1 MITDPLE
8 RSVLS
13 YVHGQFFVIDENV
26 DVANAVKQVHSKNA
40 ETIIV
45 TQSEK
50 PVGIVTDSDIL
61 DKIVMRGANSDKVLL
76 RTIMSSPIITLSS
89 KATVRQALNI
99 MRLNVIKRIPIID
112 DEKVLGIITQ
122 EGLANAI
129 RTSVLEKTFRSYRVI
144 IREHYKPIL
153 ANLGFLL
160 QFAGILFIAPA
171 ILGMMLGETTSASG
185 MFLAITVMFLT
196 GFILNAY
203 GEKTPLNLKQ
213 ASLLM
218 VSSFVLLSLFGS
230 IPYMYVNPFS
240 NDLSP
245 SSLFVNSFFESAS
258 GLTTTGLSF
267 ITHPENLPQSF
278 DFYRAFTQWVGG
290 LSFIYLVIT
299 FFYPERKLIHMKG
312 MIGGGILKLKQLL
325 LTIGVIFTFYTAVLI
340 LLLYLLGN
348 SNIIYTVSLIFSSV
362 TGGGFIPISTAISID
377 YPPQLLVLMSGMII
391 SALPFAFHYALLSKE
406 MKTTKFRP
414 EVFLYLGIILVSI
427 PIFHA
432 LLSSSSNSS
441 SSDGGQSNWLTAAFH
456 VVSAS
461 TNTGFQYID
470 VSLLSTNGK
479 VLLIILM
486 LIGGTAFSTA
496 GGIKVGRILQ
506 IFQKLTKRKVPLD
519 NAIRSISSVS
529 SRYNESYISYGKK
542 TDELRAK
549 KAYRESLVVVAL
561 FLLLSFVTAL
571 VLFYLE
577 HKSFMDSLFE
587 SVSALTTTGITAG
600 ITTIDMNIVSKIF
613 LIANMI
619 LGRFEIIAV
628 LYLFIEN
635 KKIKNRGFEY
645 LKHLHIPNKHQDKA
659 SK

>member
-13 YVHGQFFVIDENV
+13 YVHGQFSVIDENV
-26 DVANAVKQVHSKNA
+26 DVASAVKQIHAKNA

-45 TQSEK
+45 SKYEK
-50 PVGIVTDSDIL
+50 PIGIVTDSDIL
-61 DKIVMRGANSDKVLL
+61 DKVVMRGADSDQTLL
-76 RTIMSSPIITLSS
+76 KSIMSSPIVTLSS

-99 MRLNVIKRIPIID
+99 MRLNIIKRVPIVD
-112 DEKVLGIITQ
+112 DEKVLGIVTQ

-129 RTSVLEKTFRSYRVI
+129 RTSVLEKTFRTYRVI

-160 QFAGILFIAPA
+160 QFSGILIIAPA
-171 ILGMMLGETTSASG
+171 ILATVMGETISATG

-240 NDLSP
+240 NDIDPL
-245 SSLFVNSFFESAS
+245 SLFVNSFFESAS
-258 GLTTTGLSF
+258 GFTTTGLSF
-267 ITHPENLPQSF
+267 IAYPENLPQSF
-278 DFYRAFTQWVGG
+278 DFYRSFTQWVGG
-290 LSFIYLVIT
+290 LSFVYLVIT

-325 LTIGVIFTFYTAVLI
+325 LTIGVIFTFYTVI
-340 LLLYLLGN
+340 LVVLLYLFGN
-348 SNIIYTVSLIFSSV
+348 FNIVYAVSLVFSTV
-362 TGGGFIPISTAISID
+362 TGGGFVPVSTAVTGENS
-377 YPPQLLVLMSGMII
+377 PHLLVIMAGMII
-391 SALPFAFHYALLSKE
+391 SSLPFAFHYALLSKE
-406 MKTTKFRP
+406 VTTTKYRP
-414 EVFLYLGIILVSI
+414 EIFLYFAIIIVSI
-427 PIFHA
+427 PIFY
-432 LLSSSSNSS
+432 LFLNTDDDDDSRQSS
-441 SSDGGQSNWLTAAFH
+441 WLTSAFH

-461 TNTGFQYID
+461 TTSGFQFID
-470 VSLLSTNGK
+470 VSLLSVDGK
-479 VLLIILM
+479 IVLIILM

-496 GGIKVGRILQ
+496 GGIKVGRIIQ
-506 IFQKLTKRKVPLD
+506 IFQRLTKRNFAMD
-519 NAIRSISSVS
+519 TAIRSISSVS

-549 KAYRESLVVVAL
+549 KAYRESLLVVAL
-561 FLLLSFVTAL
+561 FLLLSFITAL
-571 VLFYLE
+571 VLYYLE
-577 HKSFMDSLFE
+577 QKSFMDSLFE
-587 SVSALTTTGITAG
+587 SVSAVTTTGITAG
-600 ITTIDMNIVSKIF
+600 ITSMDMNVVSKIF
-613 LIANMI
+613 LIVNMI

-628 LYLFIEN
+628 VYLLIEN
-635 KKIKNRGFEY
+635 RKMKTLKPEY
-645 LKHLHIPNKHQDKA
+645 LKHLHIPHNKHQDKPA
-659 SK
+659 K

>member
-13 YVHGQFFVIDENV
+13 YVHGQFSVIDENV
-26 DVANAVKQVHSKNA
+26 DVASAVKQIHAKNA

-45 TQSEK
+45 SKYEK
-50 PVGIVTDSDIL
+50 PIGIVTDSDIL
-61 DKIVMRGANSDKVLL
+61 DKVVMRGADSDQTLL
-76 RTIMSSPIITLSS
+76 KSIMSSPIVTLSS

-99 MRLNVIKRIPIID
+99 MRLNIIKRVPIVD
-112 DEKVLGIITQ
+112 DEKVLGIVTQ

-129 RTSVLEKTFRSYRVI
+129 RTSVLEKTFRTYRVI

-160 QFAGILFIAPA
+160 QFSGILIIAPA
-171 ILGMMLGETTSASG
+171 ILATVMGETISATG

-240 NDLSP
+240 NDIDPL
-245 SSLFVNSFFESAS
+245 SLFVNSFFESAS
-258 GLTTTGLSF
+258 GFTTTGLSF
-267 ITHPENLPQSF
+267 IAYPENLPQSF
-278 DFYRAFTQWVGG
+278 DFYRSFTQWVGG
-290 LSFIYLVIT
+290 LSFVYLVIT

-325 LTIGVIFTFYTAVLI
+325 LTIGVIFTFYTVI
-340 LLLYLLGN
+340 LVVLLYLFGN
-348 SNIIYTVSLIFSSV
+348 FNIVYAVSLVFSTV
-362 TGGGFIPISTAISID
+362 TGGGFVPVSTAVTGENS
-377 YPPQLLVLMSGMII
+377 PHLLVIMAGMII
-391 SALPFAFHYALLSKE
+391 SSLPFAFHYALLSKE
-406 MKTTKFRP
+406 VTTTKYRP
-414 EVFLYLGIILVSI
+414 EIFLYFGIIIVSI
-427 PIFHA
+427 PIFY
-432 LLSSSSNSS
+432 LFLNTDDDDSRQSS
-441 SSDGGQSNWLTAAFH
+441 WLTSAFH

-461 TNTGFQYID
+461 TTSGFQFID
-470 VSLLSTNGK
+470 VSLLSVDGK
-479 VLLIILM
+479 IVLIILM

-496 GGIKVGRILQ
+496 GGIKVGRIIQ
-506 IFQKLTKRKVPLD
+506 IFQRLTKRNFAMD

-549 KAYRESLVVVAL
+549 KAYRESLLVVAL
-561 FLLLSFVTAL
+561 FLLLSFITAL
-571 VLFYLE
+571 VLYYLE
-577 HKSFMDSLFE
+577 QKSFLDSLFE
-587 SVSALTTTGITAG
+587 SVSAVTTTGITAG
-600 ITTIDMNIVSKIF
+600 ITSMDMNVVSKIF
-613 LIANMI
+613 LIVNMI
-619 LGRFEIIAV
+619 LGRF
-628 LYLFIEN
+628 
-635 KKIKNRGFEY
+635 
-645 LKHLHIPNKHQDKA
+645 
-659 SK
+659 